1 MTNRLYSVEA
11 IRALMPF
18 CMTEDDKRDLAMAIE
33 ILEKRTGMNMLQKKR
48 IILLDDVRCVYYWYY
63 GGMRFDSEREY
74 AQDALDNR
82 DFMRW
87 HNIHLIY
94 PNLLPEYFVLHI
106 IVDEDEEFDICV
118 KMNYLTMPYITY
130 DDSENG

>member
-1 MTNRLYSVEA
+1 MNIVYSVESLK
-11 IRALMPF
+11 ALLPF
-18 CMTEDDKRDLAMAIE
+18 CVSPDDKQDLAIAIE
-33 ILEKRTGMNMLQKKR
+33 VLEKRTRSDMFYKKHF
-48 IILLDDVRCVYYWYY
+48 IILDDVRCVYYWYY
-63 GGMRFDSEREY
+63 GGMRFEEDRRYAREALER
-74 AQDALDNR
+74 R

-94 PNLLPEYFVLHI
+94 PNLLPDYFVLHI
-106 IVDEDEEFDICV
+106 VVDEDEEFDICV